1 MFYLDDSVRVYES
14 DDGGD
19 IDLIVEEFKSF
30 SREDWLS
37 IPREALVLH
46 CSNAHI
52 SCTGTKEALANRLHL
67 HFHPK
72 SRAGP
77 AKRAPATEDSR
88 NVGSL
93 AKPN

>member
-52 SCTGTKEALANRLHL
+52 SCTGTKEALANRVHL
-67 HFHPK
+67 HFHLLK
-72 SRAGP
+72 I
-77 AKRAPATEDSR
+77 
-88 NVGSL
+88 VGHWITGETIL
-93 AKPN
+93 RLLW